1 MTGEFAIAV
10 HAIVYL
16 NRHPGMFNSMALA
29 QNVCTNPARIRKV
42 MSKLKRAQLVDAKE
56 GAVGGY
62 RFLRDPKQTSLLEI
76 FEAVG
81 QPMVGVSWRSGDP
94 DIGCMVA
101 SGMAGVMDAIYRE
114 MDACCRK
121 RLAEIT
127 IHDVDRLLSEKIA
140 HDGKLPACYE

>member
-16 NRHPGMFNSMALA
+16 NRHPGMFNSVTLA

-42 MSKLKRAQLVDAKE
+42 MSKLKRAELIEAKE

-62 RFLRDPKQTSLLEI
+62 RFLRDPRHTSLLAI

-94 DIGCMVA
+94 DMDCMVA

-127 IHDVDRLLSEKIA
+127 IYDVDRLLNEA
-140 HDGKLPACYE
+140 VAQGGKPAVCFE